1 MPVAWASASFLR
13 ILDIFGIF
21 IHFDNERPGI
31 SALFTPVYLSDITAD
46 YLIDLAAPAD
56 RTSNHLQQVYVAH
69 KEMFGVD
76 EDDRHLAWRVRP
88 LSQP

>member
-1 MPVAWASASFLR
+1 MVT
-13 ILDIFGIF
+13 DIIEIF
-21 IHFDNERPGI
+21 ISFDNERSRI
-31 SALFTPVYLSDITAD
+31 STLFTSVYLSDITAD

-76 EDDRHLAWRVRP
+76 EDDRHLTWRVGP
-88 LSQP
+88 LSHS